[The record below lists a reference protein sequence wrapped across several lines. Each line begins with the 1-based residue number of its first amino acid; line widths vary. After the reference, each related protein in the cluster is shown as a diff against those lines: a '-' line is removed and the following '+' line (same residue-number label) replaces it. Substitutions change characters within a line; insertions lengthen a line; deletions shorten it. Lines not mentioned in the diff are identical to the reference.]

1 MAQFSEIGIA
11 EACCIYGGRNEETAK
26 LVAFIAECIGSIA
39 KMIYLAN
46 QFRKMLSAPATM

>member
-1 MAQFSEIGIA
+1 MKNFMEIGTA
-11 EACCIYGGRNEETAK
+11 EACSVFGGKDENTAK

-46 QFRKMLSAPATM
+46 QFRKMLSAPAAL

>member
-1 MAQFSEIGIA
+1 MKNLIA
-11 EACCIYGGRNEETAK
+11 LQTYEAVSVFGGKDEETAK

-46 QFRKMLSAPATM
+46 QFRKMFLNPAAI